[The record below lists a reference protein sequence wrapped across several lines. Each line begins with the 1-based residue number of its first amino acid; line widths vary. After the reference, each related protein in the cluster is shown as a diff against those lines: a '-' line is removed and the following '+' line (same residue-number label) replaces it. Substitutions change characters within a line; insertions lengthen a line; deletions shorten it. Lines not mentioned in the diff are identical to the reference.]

1 MKRGIIGGRK
11 EGSFLATM
19 RREPQA
25 PAWFTGNRDFSLW
38 ILLSSQ
44 G

>member
-1 MKRGIIGGRK
+1 MERGITGRRK

-25 PAWFTGNRDFSLW
+25 PAWFTGNRDFSLG
-38 ILLSSQ
+38 ILLSSR